1 MAACFI
7 FLLGKTLILKRSKVS
22 FPRRRAGT
30 EAGVSS
36 EVSRQDR
43 TSCSHRCK
51 ASKKK
56 QQESPTLKSSLWFTH
71 ISSKDIEIPQHC
83 LLETHHRAS
92 HPQYSSAADTMSP
105 GGAPDGLQP
114 CSGGRIFTAD
124 PTGAPRPLLRPP
136 PPHAAH
142 PPALYKLR
150 KTPKHKHGTSGRC
163 VFPGTDSTGSWQ
175 I

>member
-136 PPHAAH
+136 H
-142 PPALYKLR
+142 PTQPIPQLC
-150 KTPKHKHGTSGRC
+150 TN
-163 VFPGTDSTGSWQ
+163 
-175 I
+175 